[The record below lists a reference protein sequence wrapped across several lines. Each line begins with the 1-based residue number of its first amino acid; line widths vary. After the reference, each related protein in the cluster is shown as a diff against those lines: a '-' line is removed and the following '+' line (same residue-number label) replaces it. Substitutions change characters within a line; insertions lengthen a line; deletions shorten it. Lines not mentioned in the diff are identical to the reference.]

1 MELICCL
8 IVLTTCS
15 GPFII
20 YRQRGGG
27 RGEGG
32 GVRISLEGLL
42 GFQKGRNIKLLV
54 RVRTKFHFQSYDFC
68 RGIS

>member
-27 RGEGG
+27 RGEDFFGG
-32 GVRISLEGLL
+32 ITWFSGGTEYEVVGACKNKVSFPIL
-42 GFQKGRNIKLLV
+42 
-54 RVRTKFHFQSYDFC
+54 
-68 RGIS
+68 

>member
-1 MELICCL
+1 MFGTIHYL
-8 IVLTTCS
+8 S
-15 GPFII
+15 PA
-20 YRQRGGG
+20 G

-42 GFQKGRNIKLLV
+42 GFQEGRNIKLLV
-54 RVRTKFHFQSYDFC
+54 RVTTKFHFQSYDFC

>member
-27 RGEGG
+27 

-42 GFQKGRNIKLLV
+42 GFQEGRNIKLLV

-68 RGIS
+68 CGIS